1 MYFEKL
7 YNNNNFGKQT
17 YAQRNKKNVYKLEVC
32 GVMSEFSIPLMN
44 IKHCDNEKKST
55 NFIS

>member
-17 YAQRNKKNVYKLEVC
+17 YAQRNKKNAYKLEVC
-32 GVMSEFSIPLMN
+32 GVMSEFSIPLM
-44 IKHCDNEKKST
+44 I
-55 NFIS
+55 